1 MRPMT
6 RIITALLLVSFVA
19 ACGQSRLN
27 PRNWFGRD
35 KESLNS
41 ASVTVAPVNVDPH
54 GLVDN
59 VIKLKV
65 DRLPGGAII
74 NALGLPKTQGFWEAE
89 LVPLNGEAPVKGVL
103 TYEFRLLPPAAL
115 ANAGSKISREVVVGR
130 FVSDQ
135 NLIGVRRIRV
145 IAAANSRTVRR

>member
-1 MRPMT
+1 MT

-27 PRNWFGRD
+27 PFNWFGRD
-35 KESLNS
+35 RESRN
-41 ASVTVAPVNVDPH
+41 AAVVDIGFVDPR
-54 GLVDN
+54 GLVGE
-59 VIKLKV
+59 VVKLKV

-74 NALGLPKTQGFWEAE
+74 NAFGLPATQGYWEAE
-89 LVPLNGEAPVKGVL
+89 LVPLNGELPDKGVL
-103 TYEFRLLPPAAL
+103 TYEFRLLPPITPS
-115 ANAGSKISREVVVGR
+115 NVGTKVSREVVVGK

-135 NLIGVRRIRV
+135 SLLGVRRIKV